1 MVEIYDDLISTRL
14 LHEIYQ
20 HLRYQHGWHFSNDD
34 YSNNKGIDVKA
45 SVTLGSET
53 NIENFKVIPDFALLN
68 ILEKKFGD
76 ISRITR
82 NLTNCFRKGDN
93 PQYHQDSTATFNG
106 KKDRTFIFYPNLIWH
121 EEWGASTKFKI
132 PGEKVKTIYPKPGRL
147 VVFDGDIWHTGT
159 RCTKKMPDYIAGRF
173 SIAFQEGDKYP

>member
-1 MVEIYDDLISTRL
+1 MIEIYDDLIPKRIW
-14 LHEIYQ
+14 HDIYAY
-20 HLRYQHGWHFSNDD
+20 LRYEHGWHFSNDD
-34 YSNNKGIDVKA
+34 YTENGGIDRKA
-45 SVTLGSET
+45 PVTLGSCKEFDEFE
-53 NIENFKVIPDFALLN
+53 IIPDFALLN

-76 ISRITR
+76 VSRISR
-82 NLTNCFRKGDN
+82 NLTNCFRKNDN

-121 EEWGASTKFKI
+121 EDWGAGTKFKI

-173 SIAFQEGDKYP
+173 SIAFQETS

>member
-1 MVEIYDDLISTRL
+1 MIEIYDNVIPKDLL
-14 LHEIYQ
+14 NKIYYY
-20 HLRYQHGWHFSNDD
+20 LRYDHAWHFSKDD
-34 YSNNKGIDVKA
+34 HATNKAIEAK
-45 SVTLGSET
+45 SPCTLGTSRNLDEFE
-53 NIENFKVIPDFALLN
+53 IYHFSLLS
-68 ILEKKFGD
+68 ILEEKWD

-121 EEWGASTKFKI
+121 EDWGAATKFKI

-147 VVFDGDIWHTGT
+147 IVFEGHLWHTGT
-159 RCTKKMPDYIAGRF
+159 RCTKKMPDYLPGRF

>member
-1 MVEIYDDLISTRL
+1 MVEIYDNVIPQDILNDT
-14 LHEIYQ
+14 YYY
-20 HLRYQHGWHFSNDD
+20 LRNEHGWHFSKDD
-34 YSNNKGIDVKA
+34 YTPNKAIEAKNPI
-45 SVTLGSET
+45 TLGT
-53 NIENFKVIPDFALLN
+53 GRLLDDFELYHFSLLN
-68 ILEKKFGD
+68 ILEQNGWD
-76 ISRITR
+76 ISRIGR
-82 NLTNCFRKGDN
+82 SLTNCFRKGDN

-121 EEWGASTKFKI
+121 EDWGAATKFKI